1 MEERIIK
8 KYLKAVRGLFPFYE
22 TYEKQYTDNLEV
34 HLREYLAD
42 HPEAAYTDIVE
53 EFGLPSSVVSEYF
66 SEIEEEY
73 LFKHLEQKKYVKRV
87 MLLFVIVVLVIN
99 GYYYHKAYNDYIN
112 LKDSNIKYET
122 IIIEEE

>member
-87 MLLFVIVVLVIN
+87 MLLLVIVVLVIN

>member
-66 SEIEEEY
+66 SEIEEKY

>member
-1 MEERIIK
+1 M
-8 KYLKAVRGLFPFYE
+8 
-22 TYEKQYTDNLEV
+22 
-34 HLREYLAD
+34 
-42 HPEAAYTDIVE
+42 
-53 EFGLPSSVVSEYF
+53 VSEYF

-87 MLLFVIVVLVIN
+87 MLLLVIVVLVIN

>member
-34 HLREYLAD
+34 HLREYLAA

-87 MLLFVIVVLVIN
+87 MLLLVIVVLVIN

>member
-1 MEERIIK
+1 MENKILR
-8 KYLKAVRGLFPFYE
+8 KYIKAVRGLFPFYE

-87 MLLFVIVVLVIN
+87 MILVIIIIFVIN
-99 GYYYHKAYNDYIN
+99 GYNFHRAYLNY
-112 LKDSNIKYET
+112 LQALEQNIAYET